1 MNNMTWLDLYKFLY
15 EQANNTKNFG
25 QFDWQSPVI
34 IHDSNTGDEFI
45 CDTYTISDSR
55 GSDRLVLAINMEAI
69 FGENSNGS

>member
-1 MNNMTWLDLYKFLY
+1 MTWLDLYNFLY
-15 EQANNTKNFG
+15 ERANDIKNPGSFP
-25 QFDWQSPVI
+25 WQNPVV
-34 IHDSNTGDEFI
+34 IHDSNTGDEFT